1 MASANQNQESLY
13 LENQLTS
20 LELLTLS
27 FIMFKNGQTYFK
39 NLAFKK
45 HRKILKYDWPFFN
58 VFQEKVKPISHQ
70 FPHLLQCSPVFC
82 RNCCIIIE
90 STGRKGKTDRKA
102 VKNS

>member
-1 MASANQNQESLY
+1 MAKH
-13 LENQLTS
+13 
-20 LELLTLS
+20 TLK
-27 FIMFKNGQTYFK
+27 ILRLKNTARF
-39 NLAFKK
+39 
-45 HRKILKYDWPFFN
+45 LKYDWPFFN